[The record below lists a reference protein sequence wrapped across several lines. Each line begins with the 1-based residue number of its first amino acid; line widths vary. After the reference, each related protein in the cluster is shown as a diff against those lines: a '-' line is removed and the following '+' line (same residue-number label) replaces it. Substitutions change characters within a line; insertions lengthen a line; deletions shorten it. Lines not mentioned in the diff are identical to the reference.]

1 MKGNRLFFAISC
13 PLLSIGR
20 PRILAQHEKGTQMEP
35 SREIALVTGASS
47 GIGRE
52 TALRLAKAG
61 YRVIAL
67 ARRKER
73 LVELSENAPNITPKP
88 VDLSDAEAL
97 ERFCQE
103 MSGLSEPVSVLI
115 NDAGYSIRGAMEDV
129 SLPAVRRLFEVNL
142 FALIRITQAC
152 LPGMRRLRKGTIVNL
167 SSIVGRFPFP
177 TSGVYSATKHAVEA
191 ISDALRIEVRPFGI
205 HVITI
210 RPGPIASEF
219 NEVANQLTGDLLS
232 RTDPDY
238 KAVYRAYG
246 AGMGKLF
253 ANLSIPGPELIAK
266 TIVEAVRSDSP
277 RASYSVGPLI
287 EEILGQRLR
296 MDDDAFA
303 LFLAEKTGLKD
314 LKV

>member
-1 MKGNRLFFAISC
+1 
-13 PLLSIGR
+13 
-20 PRILAQHEKGTQMEP
+20 MEP
-35 SREIALVTGASS
+35 SRGTALVTGASS

-52 TALRLAKAG
+52 TALRLANEG
-61 YRVIAL
+61 YRVIAS
-67 ARRKER
+67 ARRQER
-73 LVELSENAPNITPKP
+73 LVELSKKNSNITPKP

-103 MSGLSEPVSVLI
+103 ISSLSEPVSVLI
-115 NDAGYSIRGAMEDV
+115 NDAGYSLRGAVEDV
-129 SLPAVRRLFEVNL
+129 SVPAIRRLFEVNL

-152 LPGMRRLRKGTIVNL
+152 LPGMRRLRKGMIVNL
-167 SSIVGRFPFP
+167 SSIVGKFPFP
-177 TSGVYSATKHAVEA
+177 TSGPYAATKHAVEA
-191 ISDALRIEVRPFGI
+191 ISDALRLEVRPFGI
-205 HVITI
+205 RVVTV
-210 RPGPIASEF
+210 RPGPIATEF
-219 NEVANQLTGDLLS
+219 NEVANRLTGDLMS

-238 KAVYRAYG
+238 KAVYQAYG

-253 ANLSIPGPELIAK
+253 GNLSIPGPELIAK
-266 TIVEAVRSDSP
+266 TIVEAVLSESP
-277 RASYSVGPLI
+277 KACYSVGPLI